1 MHFRVHLAL
10 WPISWLFCADCFSPS
25 LFNAI
30 SRPTC
35 YSIASNGISA
45 PLFHGRKLVSP
56 SRTIFMNTEKSPSQ
70 LTEKKY
76 DVGPTELSTVL
87 SDHNTLHDGAAKIV
101 ESPLLIFRGSELQKS
116 LEMFETVD
124 DQIMGGISQST
135 LKAGTVRDA
144 DSGAD
149 ECAVFSGVVR
159 VEGGGF
165 VSNRMKLLAE
175 PLDLS
180 AYTGLYLKVRG
191 DGKVYKLNLRTGPP
205 RAPKGTLL
213 LTPRRLRRCRP
224 RRAQRK
230 RTTRWCTRPNSSR
243 HPTRSPPYGM
253 RARVRARRG
262 ANLDSPPPPRR
273 PPPHLPPPPPH
284 PTPAPRGCAD
294 PARRKPP
301 PRAGARPA
309 AVSARS

>member
-1 MHFRVHLAL
+1 
-10 WPISWLFCADCFSPS
+10 
-25 LFNAI
+25 
-30 SRPTC
+30 
-35 YSIASNGISA
+35 
-45 PLFHGRKLVSP
+45 
-56 SRTIFMNTEKSPSQ
+56 MNTEKSPSQ

-205 RAPKGTLL
+205 LDPKGRSSSLPVAYAAAACAARSANEQRGGVPGPIRAAIRRGRHRTVCARASAREEERILIRR
-213 LTPRRLRRCRP
+213 RRL
-224 RRAQRK
+224 A
-230 RTTRWCTRPNSSR
+230 
-243 HPTRSPPYGM
+243 
-253 RARVRARRG
+253 V
-262 ANLDSPPPPRR
+262 
-273 PPPHLPPPPPH
+273 PPHHHPPPPPPPH
-284 PTPAPRGCAD
+284 PTPPPHRAVAPIRPAASPR
-294 PARRKPP
+294 PAR
-301 PRAGARPA
+301 ALPA